1 MTVGGNTLDLD
12 TKLEQIGQIF
22 FDFLVMFPIGKAK
35 QLGISIKV
43 ILVTNQAKLRKIGG
57 IYS

>member
-1 MTVGGNTLDLD
+1 VTVGGDTFDLN

-35 QLGISIKV
+35 QLGISVKV
-43 ILVTNQAKLRKIGG
+43 ILVANQTKLGKVGG